1 MPTLTRP
8 LSPLFAAALTVVC
21 VDASAAGFGSG
32 SSTTM
37 LGQTLDFVVPV
48 RVDAGEVVAPECVAA
63 EVIVG
68 ERRVPPALVRTTVET
83 VGAEQIRVRVLTS
96 QAIDEPVVNVA
107 LSLGCP
113 PKIARRFVVFAEPP
127 ATAAPPAVTP
137 VMPTTVTPA
146 GDAAGQ
152 APAAP
157 GTPASTPA
165 PAPNPG
171 MPAVTGDGASISAAP
186 ARAPAAAASR
196 PGDRFVLRARPP
208 GTTTAGPAPAPRPPR
223 AAARPPRAAAP
234 TQVARPAGPP
244 VQPRLRLETAE
255 PAPKPPQPDVIAQA
269 MEAVAQAA
277 SAARAAEAA
286 ASAASGR
293 IATLERTVEQMRN
306 EARSNAEQ
314 STQLRQRLAASE
326 ETSRWMLPLGAA
338 VLVLGALAGWLG
350 WRLSVLQRERRAD
363 WRAPA
368 ASPATGT
375 SAAAPDSTH
384 LNAPTTSFVT
394 VPAVGNAPAGAR
406 WHRGTPAWPPPAVT
420 PVDPWVSSDLGQ
432 TEAGVQPESRA
443 ETTKTQPLPP
453 MGSLGPHD
461 EGAPR
466 DVTIEELIDLEQQ
479 AEFFVVLGQDE
490 AAIDLLME
498 HLRSTGGGSPLP
510 YLKLLE
516 IYRRR
521 GDREAYERTRTRFNH
536 RFNAYAPEWGADL
549 AAGRSLDDYA
559 GVVPR
564 LQQVWPRPLDAM
576 AELEALLF
584 RKSRGELFDLPAYRE
599 VLLLYSLARD
609 LLDRKSAETGNVDF
623 LLPMSGAEPASTEFG
638 ATAPVPY
645 LGLESDSV
653 LHRDEAERPT
663 KPLDF
668 DVSRS
673 PGSTLGGPARPSLF
687 GDLDPP
693 TSPGHQR
700 RS

>member
-1 MPTLTRP
+1 MSRP
-8 LSPLFAAALTVVC
+8 LSPWFAAALTVVS
-21 VDASAAGFGSG
+21 VEISAAGFGAG
-32 SSTTM
+32 SSTTQ
-37 LGQTLDFVVPV
+37 LGQTLEFVVPV
-48 RVDAGEVVAPECVAA
+48 RTEPGEVVDAACVAA
-63 EVIVG
+63 EVVVG
-68 ERRVPPALVRTTVET
+68 ERRLPAPLVRTVVET
-83 VGAEQIRVRVLTS
+83 VSGELSRVRVLTS
-96 QAIDEPVVNVA
+96 QAVDEPVVNVA

-113 PKIARRFVVFAEPP
+113 PRLSRRFVVFAEPP
-127 ATAAPPAVTP
+127 MTAAPPALTQVSP
-137 VMPTTVTPA
+137 IPITPA
-146 GDAAGQ
+146 GQPFGQPALPPAA

-157 GTPASTPA
+157 ASGAEMPSGQPPAATPSTA
-165 PAPNPG
+165 PP
-171 MPAVTGDGASISAAP
+171 
-186 ARAPAAAASR
+186 PAAAAASAPR
-196 PGDRFVLRARPP
+196 SGQRAVLRARAPTGAATARPP
-208 GTTTAGPAPAPRPPR
+208 RPRPSQPAVADARPPAPRPARPR
-223 AAARPPRAAAP
+223 LQLEPAEPPRAP
-234 TQVARPAGPP
+234 Q
-244 VQPRLRLETAE
+244 AE
-255 PAPKPPQPDVIAQA
+255 AIAQA

-286 ASAASGR
+286 ASAAAAR
-293 IATLERTVEQMRN
+293 IATLERTVEQLRS
-306 EARSNAEQ
+306 EARSSQEQ
-314 STQLRQRLAASE
+314 AAQLRQRLAASE

-350 WRLSVLQRERRAD
+350 WRLTALQRERRAD
-363 WRAPA
+363 WRVPSSTPITPTQA
-368 ASPATGT
+368 ADTVADTR
-375 SAAAPDSTH
+375 

-394 VPAVGNAPAGAR
+394 VPAVGAAPAGAR
-406 WHRGTPAWPPPAVT
+406 WHRGTPAWPPPAAA

-432 TEAGVQPESRA
+432 TEAQPLADTRSEV
-443 ETTKTQPLPP
+443 TKTQPLPP
-453 MGSLGPHD
+453 LAATD

-521 GDREAYERTRTRFNH
+521 GDHEAYERTRARFNH

-549 AAGRSLDDYA
+549 AAGRSLDDYP

-609 LLDRKSAETGNVDF
+609 LLDRKAADTGNVDF
-623 LLPMSGAEPASTEFG
+623 LLPMSEAATEFG

-645 LGLESDSV
+645 LGLESDPTAP
-653 LHRDEAERPT
+653 RGDESDRPT
-663 KPLDF
+663 KPIDF
-668 DVSRS
+668 DTTTRG
-673 PGSTLGGPARPSLF
+673 PGAGPRPSLF

-693 TSPGHQR
+693 TSPGQR
-700 RS
+700 RP

>member
-8 LSPLFAAALTVVC
+8 LPPLLAAALTVVC
-21 VDASAAGFGSG
+21 VEASAAGFGSA
-32 SSTTM
+32 SSTTL
-37 LGQTLDFVVPV
+37 LGQTLDFVVQV
-48 RVDAGEVVAPECVAA
+48 RTDAGETISAECVVA
-63 EVIVG
+63 EVLSG
-68 ERRVPPALVRTTVET
+68 ERRVPARVIVEPAGADLVRL
-83 VGAEQIRVRVLTS
+83 RVATS
-96 QAIDEPVVNVA
+96 QAIDEPVVNVG

-113 PKIARRFVVFAEPP
+113 PRLARRYVVFAEPP
-127 ATAAPPAVTP
+127 STAAPPAMAVVPPTP
-137 VMPTTVTPA
+137 VTSAGEPA
-146 GDAAGQ
+146 GAAGLPPAS

-157 GTPASTPA
+157 E
-165 PAPNPG
+165 
-171 MPAVTGDGASISAAP
+171 AAP
-186 ARAPAAAASR
+186 GQAGEGAPAAAPAPPQAAVRR
-196 PGDRFVLRARPP
+196 PAPAAGERFVLRARPP
-208 GTTTAGPAPAPRPPR
+208 GAAAPGARPPRPRPPR
-223 AAARPPRAAAP
+223 PAVAQAPRPQPP
-234 TQVARPAGPP
+234 TA
-244 VQPRLRLETAE
+244 PRLRLEAAE
-255 PAPKPPQPDVIAQA
+255 PPKPPQAEAIAQA

-286 ASAASGR
+286 ASAAAARMAG
-293 IATLERTVEQMRN
+293 LERTIEQLRS
-306 EARSNAEQ
+306 EARTSQEQ
-314 STQLRQRLAASE
+314 SNQLRQRLAASE
-326 ETSRWMLPLGAA
+326 ETSRWMLPLAAA

-350 WRLSVLQRERRAD
+350 WRLSALQRERRVD
-363 WRAPA
+363 WRAPGA
-368 ASPATGT
+368 GAVAPAPSPA
-375 SAAAPDSTH
+375 AQDSTQ
-384 LNAPTTSFVT
+384 LSAPTTSFVT
-394 VPAVGNAPAGAR
+394 VPAVGVAPAGAR

-420 PVDPWVSSDLGQ
+420 PVDPWVSSDLAQ
-432 TEAGVQPESRA
+432 TEAAPLTPAEGRA
-443 ETTKTQPLPP
+443 ESNKRAASP
-453 MGSLGPHD
+453 GLGGFD

-549 AAGRSLDDYA
+549 AAGRSLDDYP

-609 LLDRKSAETGNVDF
+609 LLDRKSAEAGNVDF
-623 LLPMSGAEPASTEFG
+623 VLPPMSEATEFG

-645 LGLESDSV
+645 LGLERDNAPTV
-653 LHRDEAERPT
+653 RDEGERPT

-668 DVSRS
+668 DVTRS
-673 PGSTLGGPARPSLF
+673 GIGPGTGRPSLF
-687 GDLDPP
+687 GDLDAP
-693 TSPGHQR
+693 TTPGHHR
-700 RS
+700 P

>member
-1 MPTLTRP
+1 MPSLTRP
-8 LSPLFAAALTVVC
+8 LSPLFAAALTC
-21 VDASAAGFGSG
+21 VSVEVWAAGLGTG
-32 SSTTM
+32 SSSTQ
-37 LGQTLDFVVPV
+37 LGQPLDFVVQV
-48 RVDAGEVVAPECVAA
+48 RTEPGETITAECVAA
-63 EVIVG
+63 EVSLG
-68 ERRVPPALVRTTVET
+68 DRRLPAPLVRTIVET
-83 VGAEQIRVRVLTS
+83 VSAELLRIRVVTS
-96 QAIDEPVVNVA
+96 QVVDEPVVNVG

-113 PKIARRFVVFAEPP
+113 ARLSRRFVVFAEPP
-127 ATAAPPAVTP
+127 PVAPPPALTP
-137 VMPTTVTPA
+137 VTPTTVTPA
-146 GDAAGQ
+146 GEPVGGAA

-157 GTPASTPA
+157 ASPA
-165 PAPNPG
+165 
-171 MPAVTGDGASISAAP
+171 AAP
-186 ARAPAAAASR
+186 SAPLPSTAPSAGAETSARAPAAAASR
-196 PGDRFVLRARPP
+196 PAAGDRYVLRAQP
-208 GTTTAGPAPAPRPPR
+208 
-223 AAARPPRAAAP
+223 AARPPRP
-234 TQVARPAGPP
+234 RPARPAAQARRPAP
-244 VQPRLRLETAE
+244 QAAAQPRLRLEATE
-255 PAPKPPQPDVIAQA
+255 PPKPAPAEAAIAQA

-277 SAARAAEAA
+277 SAAKAAEAA
-286 ASAASGR
+286 ASAASTR
-293 IATLERTVEQMRN
+293 IAALERTVEQLRS
-306 EARSNAEQ
+306 EARTSQEQ
-314 STQLRQRLAASE
+314 AGQLRQRLAASE
-326 ETSRWMLPLGAA
+326 ETSRWMLPLAAA

-350 WRLSVLQRERRAD
+350 WRLTALQRERRAD

-368 ASPATGT
+368 PTPAAAT
-375 SAAAPDSTH
+375 AAPDSTH
-384 LNAPTTSFVT
+384 HASPTTSFVT
-394 VPAVGNAPAGAR
+394 VPAVGTAPAGAR

-420 PVDPWVSSDLGQ
+420 PVDPWVSSDLAQ
-432 TEAGVQPESRA
+432 TEAALPPETRS
-443 ETTKTQPLPP
+443 EVTKTQPLPP
-453 MGSLGPHD
+453 MASPD

-549 AAGRSLDDYA
+549 AAGRSLDDYP

-609 LLDRKSAETGNVDF
+609 LLDRKAAEAGNVDF
-623 LLPMSGAEPASTEFG
+623 LLPMNSGGGEPTEFG

-645 LGLESDSV
+645 LGLESDSAAS
-653 LHRDEAERPT
+653 RGEEGDRPT

-668 DVSRS
+668 DITRS
-673 PGSTLGGPARPSLF
+673 PGAVGRPSLF

-693 TSPGHQR
+693 TSPGQR
-700 RS
+700 RP

>member
-1 MPTLTRP
+1 MTRP
-8 LSPLFAAALTVVC
+8 LSPWFAAALTVVS
-21 VDASAAGFGSG
+21 VDLSAAGFGAG
-32 SSTTM
+32 SSSTQ
-37 LGQTLDFVVPV
+37 LGQPLEFVVPV
-48 RVDAGEVVAPECVAA
+48 RTVPGETIDAACVTSEVV
-63 EVIVG
+63 VG
-68 ERRVPPALVRTTVET
+68 ERRLPAALVRNVVET
-83 VGAEQIRVRVLTS
+83 VSGELTRVRVQTT

-113 PKIARRFVVFAEPP
+113 PRLSRSFVVFAEPP
-127 ATAAPPAVTP
+127 ATAAPPATAQVAPVPITP
-137 VMPTTVTPA
+137 SGQPFGAPAQPPAAPALPASGAETPPA
-146 GDAAGQ
+146 QGLPSASPPPSPSAAAPAPAAGQ
-152 APAAP
+152 
-157 GTPASTPA
+157 
-165 PAPNPG
+165 
-171 MPAVTGDGASISAAP
+171 
-186 ARAPAAAASR
+186 RAT
-196 PGDRFVLRARPP
+196 LRARPP
-208 GTTTAGPAPAPRPPR
+208 AST
-223 AAARPPRAAAP
+223 AAARPPRP
-234 TQVARPAGPP
+234 RPPRPVVAEASRPAPA
-244 VQPRLRLETAE
+244 PRARLQLEAAE
-255 PAPKPPQPDVIAQA
+255 PPKPPPAAAIAQA

-277 SAARAAEAA
+277 SAAKAAEAA
-286 ASAASGR
+286 ASAAAAR
-293 IATLERTVEQMRN
+293 IAALERTVEQVRS
-306 EARSNAEQ
+306 EARSSQEQ
-314 STQLRQRLAASE
+314 ANQLRQRLAASE

-350 WRLSVLQRERRAD
+350 WRLTTLQRERRTD
-363 WRAPA
+363 WRVPNSASATTVA
-368 ASPATGT
+368 ATQ
-375 SAAAPDSTH
+375 AAGAESTQ

-394 VPAVGNAPAGAR
+394 VPAVGTAPAGAR
-406 WHRGTPAWPPPAVT
+406 WHRGTPAWPPPAA

-432 TEAGVQPESRA
+432 TEAQPNDTRTEVM
-443 ETTKTQPLPP
+443 KTQPLSP
-453 MGSLGPHD
+453 LGASD

-521 GDREAYERTRTRFNH
+521 GDHEAYERTRARFNH

-549 AAGRSLDDYA
+549 SAGRSLDDYP

-609 LLDRKSAETGNVDF
+609 LLDRKAADTGNVDF
-623 LLPMSGAEPASTEFG
+623 LLPMSEAPTEFG

-645 LGLESDSV
+645 LGLESDRA
-653 LHRDEAERPT
+653 LPRGDEGDRPT
-663 KPLDF
+663 RPVEF
-668 DVSRS
+668 DPNPRS
-673 PGSTLGGPARPSLF
+673 TGGAAARPSLF

-693 TSPGHQR
+693 TSPGHR